1 MKLKEAGG
9 EQVYPA
15 KELEEAVLVIF
26 ALIQRLA
33 AGGENGERS
42 PGGSHISAV
51 DAPDF
56 LPT

>member
-15 KELEEAVLVIF
+15 KELEEAVLAIF

-33 AGGENGERS
+33 TGGENREREALAAHTS
-42 PGGSHISAV
+42 QQ
-51 DAPDF
+51 
-56 LPT
+56 